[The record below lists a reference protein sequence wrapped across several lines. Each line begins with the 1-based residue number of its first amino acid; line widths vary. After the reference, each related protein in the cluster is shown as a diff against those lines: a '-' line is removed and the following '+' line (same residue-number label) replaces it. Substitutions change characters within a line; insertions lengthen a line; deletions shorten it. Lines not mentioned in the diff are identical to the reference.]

1 MLPIACN
8 CLELITLIMY
18 KQILSECISK
28 SFSGTSFRGTH
39 GEEHTLISNS
49 AIVEVLLTL
58 TDNSNYFSECAF
70 WSLPNMSWQIIKKTS
85 GLFDT
90 KTKYKGVFLATGKG
104 CQLCSGEISELKIMY
119 VHVLPVVRKSWI
131 KIQSYVG
138 KLLNIQSGRFF
149 ECFMRLQNRGMYHGI
164 DLNC

>member
-28 SFSGTSFRGTH
+28 SFSGTSFRGAH
-39 GEEHTLISNS
+39 GEEHTRISNS

-58 TDNSNYFSECAF
+58 TDNCNYFSECAL

-90 KTKYKGVFLATGKG
+90 KTKYMGVFLATVKG
-104 CQLCSGEISELKIMY
+104 CQLCSGEIPAQKKNDVRSCAACSERIM
-119 VHVLPVVRKSWI
+119 
-131 KIQSYVG
+131 
-138 KLLNIQSGRFF
+138 
-149 ECFMRLQNRGMYHGI
+149 
-164 DLNC
+164 D